1 MSRPARIPLPTRDGV
16 SASTVAAPH
25 GPWATVLD
33 FLCERIPAV
42 ARADWAQ
49 RMARGE
55 VLDAQGQ
62 AVPPTAPYRVQTR
75 LHYWRSL
82 PFEHRIPFEETIVF
96 QDEFL
101 VVADKPHFLPV
112 TPKGRYLHETLLV
125 RLKKR
130 TGIDTLVPMHRIDR
144 ETAGLVVFT
153 VQPHT
158 RNAYQG
164 LLRDLQVQKTY
175 EAIAPWREGL
185 VWPQRRISRLAES
198 PHFMAMHEVDG
209 PPNADTLIEMMAVPV
224 LRTGPCDGAHG
235 AHRLAPPWAH
245 YRLTPRTGQKHQL
258 RAHMNAIG
266 LPILGDQIYPALQPA
281 LPPEQA
287 PDFSRPLQLLAKSL
301 RFTDPITGEAR
312 AFESPRSL
320 DWPGAPQD
328 CTEACAGD
336 LPATPR

>member
-16 SASTVAAPH
+16 SASTVAAPT

-33 FLCERIPAV
+33 FLTERIPAV
-42 ARADWAQ
+42 AREDWAR
-49 RMARGE
+49 RMACGE

-62 AVPPTAPYRVQTR
+62 PVPPDAPYRAQTR

-82 PFEHRIPFEETIVF
+82 PFEHRIPFEESIVF

-144 ETAGLVVFT
+144 ETSGLVVFT

-164 LLRDLQVQKTY
+164 LLRDLQVHKTY
-175 EAIAPWREGL
+175 EAIAPWQEGL
-185 VWPQRRISRLAES
+185 AWPQRRISRLAES

-209 PPNADTLIEMMAVPV
+209 PPNAETLIEV
-224 LRTGPCDGAHG
+224 LEVSGAT
-235 AHRLAPPWAH
+235 HRAR

-258 RAHMNAIG
+258 RAHLCALG
-266 LPILGDQIYPALQPA
+266 LPIVGDQIYPRLHPA
-281 LPPEQA
+281 LPPEQP
-287 PDFSRPLQLLAKSL
+287 PDFSQPLQLLAKSL
-301 RFTDPITGEAR
+301 RFTDPITGQLR

-320 DWPGAPQD
+320 SLA
-328 CTEACAGD
+328 
-336 LPATPR
+336 

>member
-1 MSRPARIPLPTRDGV
+1 MAPHATTMSRPACIPLPTRDGV
-16 SASTVAAPH
+16 SASTVATPC
-25 GPWATVLD
+25 GPWATVLA
-33 FLCERIPAV
+33 FLSERIPAV
-42 ARADWAQ
+42 SLEDWEQ

-55 VLDAQGQ
+55 VLDAQGRP
-62 AVPPTAPYRVQTR
+62 VPPDAPYRAQTR

-82 PFEHRIPFEETIVF
+82 PFEHRIPFEESIVF

-164 LLRDLQVQKTY
+164 LLRDLQVHKTY

-185 VWPQRRISRLAES
+185 TWPQHRISRLTES
-198 PHFMAMHEVDG
+198 PHFMAMREVDG
-209 PPNADTLIEMMAVPV
+209 PPNADTLIEVMAVSEVHADPH
-224 LRTGPCDGAHG
+224 DAQ
-235 AHRLAPPWAH
+235 RLAR

-258 RAHMNAIG
+258 RAHMNALG
-266 LPILGDQIYPALQPA
+266 LPILGDQIYPDLLPA

-301 RFTDPITGEAR
+301 RFTDPITGQVR
-312 AFESPRSL
+312 AFESPRKL
-320 DWPGAPQD
+320 V
-328 CTEACAGD
+328 
-336 LPATPR
+336 LPELSDGIQP